1 MFGSILG
8 LSSFADPRLDR
19 LISFGEIR
27 MVHFRFFFVK
37 CWEVRFESLKLGL
50 EMNQNAVINTLNSS
64 TPSSNNQFDTHVH
77 VKNNKFY
84 NEPRLIEYKRFE
96 LKPKELGI
104 DASF

>member
-1 MFGSILG
+1 MKAESSIWAPEL
-8 LSSFADPRLDR
+8 
-19 LISFGEIR
+19 
-27 MVHFRFFFVK
+27 
-37 CWEVRFESLKLGL
+37 
-50 EMNQNAVINTLNSS
+50 NQNAVINTLNS

-104 DASF
+104 DASFQHLNK